1 MEKVINNIT
10 AKNIITFINN
20 AMKKG
25 FLVETGIDSEYS
37 SKDLSIS
44 IYKDDYNVVCIYL
57 DSKKDIVVY
66 PGSHSDSIKITNLSS
81 SDIKAFESVILEANK
96 YSKNITLRYLNNFF
110 NNPNIRKV

>member
-1 MEKVINNIT
+1 MRCKNNNYQLREYIREEEKI
-10 AKNIITFINN
+10 
-20 AMKKG
+20 KKS
-25 FLVETGIDSEYS
+25 F
-37 SKDLSIS
+37 
-44 IYKDDYNVVCIYL
+44 

-66 PGSHSDSIKITNLSS
+66 PGSHSDPIKITNLSS